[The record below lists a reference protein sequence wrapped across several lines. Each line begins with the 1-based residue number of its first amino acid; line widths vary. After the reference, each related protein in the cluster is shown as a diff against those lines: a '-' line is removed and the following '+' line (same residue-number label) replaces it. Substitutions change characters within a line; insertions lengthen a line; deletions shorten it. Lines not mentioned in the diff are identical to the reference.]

1 MNPFLHNT
9 VAVPMPTRPPGS
21 WQFPFARASRKQL
34 SRQAGVV
41 AMAAGMGMGMPAQAV
56 DVNHAITSQLQ
67 GVRGVG
73 PRMAQTIV
81 DERER
86 AGRFESLEDL
96 SDRVR
101 GIGRKRLQSLR
112 AAGLRIGTGRDPD
125 NARGEGKAGA
135 AVHSGRTAVAASHR
149 AQPQL
154 TNVPEIP

>member
-9 VAVPMPTRPPGS
+9 VAVPLPTRPPGS

-41 AMAAGMGMGMPAQAV
+41 AMVAGMGMGMPAQAV
-56 DVNHAITSQLQ
+56 DVNHASTSQLQ

-125 NARGEGKAGA
+125 NARAEGSIAGA
-135 AVHSGRTAVAASHR
+135 PVNSGRTAFASHS
-149 AQPQL
+149 AQPLL
-154 TNVPEIP
+154 TTVPAMP

>member
-9 VAVPMPTRPPGS
+9 VAVPLPTRPPGS
-21 WQFPFARASRKQL
+21 WQFPFARTSRKQL
-34 SRQAGVV
+34 SRQVGVV
-41 AMAAGMGMGMPAQAV
+41 AMAAGMGMAIPAQAV
-56 DVNHAITSQLQ
+56 DVNHASTSQLQ
-67 GVRGVG
+67 AVRGVG

-112 AAGLRIGTGRDPD
+112 AAGLRIGTGRDPE
-125 NARGEGKAGA
+125 NASWEGKAGA
-135 AVHSGRTAVAASHR
+135 PAHSGRTAVASHR
-149 AQPQL
+149 AQPLL
-154 TNVPEIP
+154 TTVPEMP

>member
-1 MNPFLHNT
+1 
-9 VAVPMPTRPPGS
+9 
-21 WQFPFARASRKQL
+21 
-34 SRQAGVV
+34 
-41 AMAAGMGMGMPAQAV
+41 MAAGMGMGMPAQAV
-56 DVNHAITSQLQ
+56 DVNHASTSQLQ

>member
-9 VAVPMPTRPPGS
+9 VAVPLPTRPPGS

-34 SRQAGVV
+34 GRQAGVV

-56 DVNHAITSQLQ
+56 DVNHASSVELQ
-67 GVRGVG
+67 AVRGVG

-112 AAGLRIGTGRDPD
+112 AAGLRIGTGRDPG
-125 NARGEGKAGA
+125 NATGSGKAGVTA
-135 AVHSGRTAVAASHR
+135 HSGRTAVAASHT
-149 AQPQL
+149 AQPLL
-154 TNVPEIP
+154 TTVPEMP